1 MKKEEIG
8 SFLKTDPSI
17 QEMRRYAKMLGV
29 HLKRTMGK
37 KDIAKALAKI
47 SDKDVPVSSQTVV
60 TVPSESKRPSKPVN
74 VDLPRTYFAD
84 SITLHP
90 VNPYWVYIK
99 WDFSKETR
107 ERLDELGNDIFV
119 RVSDITNIIY
129 DGKNANR
136 YKEAKILSEEGN
148 WYFQVDFPD
157 ADYIAEIGY
166 YTGGLFVGVMKSK
179 IARTPRNTPQFADQE
194 TWVDLSK
201 GSKKEVKVSTEATG
215 ISQSVRSS
223 GPSDNPSSEEF
234 IKSISK
240 SRSGR

>member
-1 MKKEEIG
+1 MEKEEIG
-8 SFLKTDPSI
+8 SVLKSDPSI

-37 KDIAKALAKI
+37 KDIARALSKI

-107 ERLDELGNDIFV
+107 ERLNELGNNLFV

-136 YKEAKILSEEGN
+136 YKEAKILAEEGN

-179 IARTPRNTPQFADQE
+179 IVRTPRNTPRFVDQE

-215 ISQSVRSS
+215 VSPSIRSS
-223 GPSDNPSSEEF
+223 GPLDNPSSEEF